1 VLRLK
6 APVILI
12 SFKNPY
18 LLSSFPITH
27 TYLNTY
33 SYTLASQ
40 QACLKA
46 LLGETNITGRLPVSL
61 PDTKFHI
68 GHGIKLD
75 STISTKLTYKVDNN
89 SFFSVDNLIINSI
102 RDKKVF
108 NADVIVGNAG
118 NVIYQ
123 NSFGKIV
130 NTTDSL
136 IKKGV
141 FNLGTLTSSVALT
154 SAVMLLTDDGELS
167 IEDKVYYHLNDFIRN
182 GKDNIK
188 IKNLLLHNSG
198 IGQKVDS
205 MGINWNK
212 YDLLV
217 ALSNIKLKYKTGEQ
231 ILHSELNS
239 LILQLIVEQ
248 IAGKPLNE
256 FLNERLFKPLGMY
269 NTFFL
274 TTEKLNLGHNIT
286 NNNRFQYGSYLS
298 QTDLLNRIMNGAN
311 GFDGL
316 YSTSD
321 DLSIFV
327 QMILQNGYY
336 DGEQYISAATI
347 KLFTAPQLPESYSG
361 LGWSTYISKVN
372 ICNDFSDT
380 SFGYISDNG
389 SSIWIDPYKKIF
401 IILLADSKFENI
413 PQLQCEVIKT
423 INMRY

>member
-1 VLRLK
+1 M
-6 APVILI
+6 
-12 SFKNPY
+12 
-18 LLSSFPITH
+18 
-27 TYLNTY
+27 
-33 SYTLASQ
+33 
-40 QACLKA
+40 
-46 LLGETNITGRLPVSL
+46 
-61 PDTKFHI
+61 
-68 GHGIKLD
+68 
-75 STISTKLTYKVDNN
+75 
-89 SFFSVDNLIINSI
+89 
-102 RDKKVF
+102 F

-182 GKDNIK
+182 GKDK
-188 IKNLLLHNSG
+188 IKVNNLLLHNSG
-198 IGQKVDS
+198 IGQELDS
-205 MGINWNK
+205 MDINWNK
-212 YDLLV
+212 DDLLI

-361 LGWSTYISKVN
+361 LGWSTYISEVN
-372 ICNDFSDT
+372 ICNEFSDT

-389 SSIWIDPYKKIF
+389 SSIWIDPDNKIF
-401 IILLADSKFENI
+401 IILLADSKFENTSR
-413 PQLQCEVIKT
+413 LQCEVIKT
-423 INMRY
+423 VNMR